1 MKLPKR
7 VLNLHKKCSNLI
19 NKTLK
24 SVLDLSGYFPTLLVF
39 QVIAGDGGGGRGRRE
54 GKKKKKKKRNS
65 ICDCWRVR
73 QCSPSLPRHTFP
85 CRGRG
90 VTLVNVFVEAARP
103 RVPARAA
110 HRCLLAPP
118 RLFFKK
124 LWLLLECSLCPC
136 PVP

>member
-1 MKLPKR
+1 MKLPKCI
-7 VLNLHKKCSNLI
+7 LNLHKNVLI
-19 NKTLK
+19 RLIKPEI
-24 SVLDLSGYFPTLLVF
+24 SVDLSGYFPTLLVF
-39 QVIAGDGGGGRGRRE
+39 QVTAGDGGCGRGRRE
-54 GKKKKKKKRNS
+54 GKKGKRNS
-65 ICDCWRVR
+65 ICDCRRVR